1 MTNTRSIKHHKAP
14 MEVRLPQNKKT
25 EGAVR
30 SAQRGD
36 MDLKISGL
44 GEAEA
49 LVDVSLNHFAR
60 RSRFALR
67 YA

>member
-1 MTNTRSIKHHKAP
+1 